1 MLRNEPRTHR
11 RLNQNCAARAV
22 QRKRSKFC
30 THLAGHILTYHLS
43 VRTTYKLN
51 STDDVVVVGLIYRK
65 RIRSVLLRS
74 RRYDRAAMINIG
86 CVCFPPVCLH
96 LSRGR
101 NERLVPH
108 IQTQGAS
115 PDWTIPAEKSI
126 SSSLGTIS
134 ALPSVL
140 RLLSTFSA
148 EEIRHFSTF

>member
-11 RLNQNCAARAV
+11 RLNQNCASRAV

-101 NERLVPH
+101 NERLVPQ
-108 IQTQGAS
+108 IQSQGAS
-115 PDWTIPAEKSI
+115 PDNSSGEEHFEQSWDDI
-126 SSSLGTIS
+126 SSAVTFNLQC
-134 ALPSVL
+134 
-140 RLLSTFSA
+140 RRNSTF
-148 EEIRHFSTF
+148 